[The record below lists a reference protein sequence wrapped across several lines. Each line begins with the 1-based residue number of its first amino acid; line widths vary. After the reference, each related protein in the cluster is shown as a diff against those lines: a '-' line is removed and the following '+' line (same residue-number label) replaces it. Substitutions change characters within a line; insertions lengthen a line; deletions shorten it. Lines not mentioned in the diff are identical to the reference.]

1 MCCSFYYTQKGIKKS
16 IDELD
21 PYMDEG
27 FAFPEGKMGPG
38 DSSLIVTGRNDRL
51 SLSEATW
58 GFPGKEGGLI
68 INARSET
75 ALQKPMFSS
84 SVMYR
89 RCAIPAEYFF
99 EWDYAK
105 NMVRFTDP
113 ARAIMFLAGF
123 WNIYENIMRFVVMT
137 TAANET
143 MVPVHDRM
151 PLMIAAGDVRRWI
164 LDNNSYQQLLG
175 LSMPMLDVYRE
186 QEQLSMF

>member
-27 FAFPEGKMGPG
+27 FIFPDGKMGPG
-38 DSSLIVTGRNDRL
+38 DRSLIVTGHNDRL
-51 SLSEATW
+51 SLAEATW

-75 ALQKPMFSS
+75 ALAKPMFSS

-89 RCAIPAEYFF
+89 RCAIPAECFF
-99 EWDYAK
+99 EWDYSK
-105 NMVRFTDP
+105 NMVSFTDP
-113 ARAIMFLAGF
+113 ARTVMFLAGF

-137 TAANET
+137 TAANES

-151 PLMIAAGDVRRWI
+151 PLMIGLPDVRRWV
-164 LDNNSYQQLLG
+164 LDNKGYQQLLG
-175 LSMPMLDVYRE
+175 IRMPLLDVYRE